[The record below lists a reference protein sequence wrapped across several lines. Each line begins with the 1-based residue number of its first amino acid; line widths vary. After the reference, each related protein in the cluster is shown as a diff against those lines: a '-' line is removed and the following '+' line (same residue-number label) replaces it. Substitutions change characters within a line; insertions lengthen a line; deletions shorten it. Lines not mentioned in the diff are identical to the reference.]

1 MTQKLASFLTAA
13 LLSTLALATLAL
25 ATLALLPTPA
35 LACGGAYGEIR
46 VPTANELVATSA
58 LHFLEQ
64 VRPETAGVPREV
76 ESLAIEGSTASVR
89 IRALDRIYLLS
100 LALQEGRW
108 VVRTWRTRG
117 SATTTETAPRS

>member
-1 MTQKLASFLTAA
+1 MTHKLASFLTAA

-25 ATLALLPTPA
+25 VPTPA
-35 LACGGAYGEIR
+35 LACGGGYGGMH

-58 LHFLEQ
+58 LRFLEQ
-64 VRPETAGVPREV
+64 VHPETAGVPREV
-76 ESLAIEGSTASVR
+76 ESLAIEGSSASVR

-100 LALQEGRW
+100 LALEEGRW
-108 VVRTWRTRG
+108 VVRTWRTRA